1 MNQPLNHAPSST
13 PAEVLLVHWVGDAP
27 SWVAL
32 DRQGQR
38 LQSGSMVLDN
48 AGGVAEGAM
57 TWPSAEQVIVLF
69 DAAHASPLTLDL
81 PPMPAQRQAKALQWA
96 AEEFV
101 AGPIEAEHVVAGGRD
116 QAGQL
121 LALTMAREAMDEI
134 TQSLTRLSPDQL
146 LPDAM
151 CLPHQEGQ
159 LSIAEHNGR
168 VLCRWGHWSFGAFNV
183 ATASMMLDQF
193 QDLDWV
199 WFGQQSPS
207 TALGEKLAGRIAR
220 VGEDQPLL
228 EILIPEARRAHI
240 NMLAG
245 PWQADSAK
253 RWRGEWRWVAGLAL
267 AVSILATGLVAVE
280 QHLLARQS
288 STLQAQVS
296 EAFQSL
302 FPGQR
307 AMGRERELLAR
318 EMARLQYG
326 QAAGL
331 MELMGWVGP
340 VIAAQSNLRLE
351 SLNYRAGELELS
363 VSAPN
368 VATLDAIGQQLRS
381 LNLEASVQSATLSG
395 EGANGRVM
403 VRRGGS

>member
-32 DRQGQR
+32 DRQGHV
-38 LQSGSMVLDN
+38 LQCGSIDLGHG
-48 AGGVAEGAM
+48 GGVSEE
-57 TWPSAEQVIVLF
+57 TTDWPSAEQVIVLF
-69 DAAHASPLTLDL
+69 DATHASPLTLDL
-81 PPMPAQRQAKALQWA
+81 PPMPAQQQAKALQWA

-101 AGPIEAEHVVAGGRD
+101 AGPIEAEHVVAGERD

-134 TQSLTRLSPDQL
+134 TQSLTHLRPDQL
-146 LPDAM
+146 LPDAL
-151 CLPHQEGQ
+151 CLPHQAGQ

-168 VLCRWGHWSFGAFNV
+168 VLLRWGDWSFGSFNV
-183 ATASMMLDQF
+183 TTASMMLDQF

-199 WFGQQSPS
+199 WFGQQPPS
-207 TALGEKLAGRIAR
+207 TPLGEKLMGRISR
-220 VGEDQPLL
+220 VGEDQPLI
-228 EILIPEARRAHI
+228 EILIPEARCARI
-240 NMLAG
+240 NMLTG
-245 PWQADSAK
+245 PWQADAAK

-267 AVSILATGLVAVE
+267 AVSVLATGLMAVE
-280 QHLLARQS
+280 QHLLARQA

-363 VSAPN
+363 VSAPD

-395 EGANGRVM
+395 QGANGRVM
-403 VRRGGS
+403 VRRSGS